1 MTAAQDVNSSS
12 ITFGHGETILLADN
26 NTSLLKLGCNLLSK
40 LNYKVVTAN
49 NENQVLEKIT
59 SSGQKI
65 DLMILDT
72 QIPRQNGQDILKQI
86 HSLQPQTKT
95 LFYTACD
102 WLMDCECRKK
112 IDHEPVIT
120 KPYSVVGLSKSIDQ
134 TLNNL

>member
-1 MTAAQDVNSSS
+1 MTAAQDINSSS

-26 NTSLLKLGCNLLSK
+26 STGLLNLGRSLLSK

-49 NENQVLEKIT
+49 NENQVLEQFT
-59 SSGQKI
+59 TSGQKI

-72 QIPRQNGQDILKQI
+72 QIPRRNGQDILKQVR
-86 HSLQPQTKT
+86 SLQPQTKT
-95 LFYTACD
+95 LFYTVCD
-102 WLMDCECRKK
+102 WLMDCECHKK

-120 KPYSVVGLSKSIDQ
+120 KPYSVVDLSKTIDQ